1 MIAFLSVAT
10 AAAFDIALILQK
22 SSGRALGGHF
32 VDNSRLR
39 RLLRR
44 CCALIQATLKVNN
57 ASFQLLHAP
66 TLPVDSLEKA
76 VECLPDVLLTHD
88 PCPSSFTGGFNLL
101 FHT

>member
-10 AAAFDIALILQK
+10 AAFDIALVLQTLL
-22 SSGRALGGHF
+22 GRALGGHF

-39 RLLRR
+39 RLLLR
-44 CCALIQATLKVNN
+44 CCALIQATLKVYD
-57 ASFQLLHAP
+57 AGFQLLHAP

-76 VECLPDVLLTHD
+76 VECLPDVVLTHG